1 MKKSNEQGIGAAIK
15 QLFKSYRLDEKVAE
29 VQIKELWGK
38 IMGVSIKNYTTNM
51 HLHKGV
57 LTIYIESAPL
67 KQDLKF
73 SKDTI
78 IQRINEELKEN
89 VVREVVIRWMD
100 KKERRFNGLNWFK
113 KINFSRNVKLD
124 SNFK

>member
-1 MKKSNEQGIGAAIK
+1 MKKSNEQGIGDALK
-15 QLFKSYRLDEKVAE
+15 QLFKSYKLDEKVAE
-29 VQIKELWGK
+29 VRIKELWGE

-51 HLHKGV
+51 HLNRGV

-78 IQRINEELKEN
+78 IQRINEELKEK
-89 VVREVVIRWMD
+89 VVREVIIR
-100 KKERRFNGLNWFK
+100 
-113 KINFSRNVKLD
+113 
-124 SNFK
+124 

>member
-89 VVREVVIRWMD
+89 VVKEVIIR
-100 KKERRFNGLNWFK
+100 
-113 KINFSRNVKLD
+113 
-124 SNFK
+124 

>member
-1 MKKSNEQGIGAAIK
+1 MKRSNEQGLADVIK

-29 VQIKELWGK
+29 VRIKDLWGE

-57 LTIYIESAPL
+57 LTVYIESAPL

-73 SKDTI
+73 SKDAI
-78 IQRINEELKEN
+78 IKRINEEMKEA
-89 VVREVVIRWMD
+89 VVRELVI
-100 KKERRFNGLNWFK
+100 K
-113 KINFSRNVKLD
+113 
-124 SNFK
+124 

>member
-1 MKKSNEQGIGAAIK
+1 MKKSNEQGLGDVIK

-29 VQIKELWGK
+29 VQIKELWGE

-57 LTIYIESAPL
+57 LTVYIESAPL

-73 SKDTI
+73 SKETI
-78 IQRINEELKEN
+78 IQRINEELKEI
-89 VVREVVIRWMD
+89 VVREVIIR
-100 KKERRFNGLNWFK
+100 
-113 KINFSRNVKLD
+113 
-124 SNFK
+124 